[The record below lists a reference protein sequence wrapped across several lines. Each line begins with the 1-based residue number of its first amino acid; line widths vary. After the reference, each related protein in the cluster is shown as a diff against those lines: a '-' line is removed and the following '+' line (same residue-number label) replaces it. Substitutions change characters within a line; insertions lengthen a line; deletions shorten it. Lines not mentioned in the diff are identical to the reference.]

1 MTLTRWMRARLSD
14 AGSRMARGWIFG
26 KLHLPPVAELPE
38 DQQAMVRELIA
49 ESTARAK
56 QRVVVGTL
64 VRQRKPIGG

>member
-1 MTLTRWMRARLSD
+1 MDAGEVFRRWLDDGARLD
-14 AGSRMARGWIFG
+14 LG

-49 ESTARAK
+49 ELTARAK